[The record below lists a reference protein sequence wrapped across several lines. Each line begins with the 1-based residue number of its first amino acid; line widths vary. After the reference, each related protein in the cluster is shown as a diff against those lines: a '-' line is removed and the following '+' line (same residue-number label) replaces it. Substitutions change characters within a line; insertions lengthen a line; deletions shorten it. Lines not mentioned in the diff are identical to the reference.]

1 MRIKTQLQTGIDLAD
16 RVKTILGLKDWTL
29 HRVSQRS
36 LVLYGN
42 RSHYFIPHGFYRDLR
57 LGKFSPSLHQLCALS
72 HISGYELLDWLRV
85 FGFDLNGVLRLQASL
100 PFKRTRFLDPSLD
113 NRNAWIPWFQDA
125 AGGPIPVG
133 IAPLGRLI
141 KPSQPRRLR
150 SLSEANTR
158 GFMYV
163 KIGREDAL
171 AFPDLLPGSIV
182 RVNPE
187 ISEGLLSEEDGRA
200 LGRIFLI
207 EHSKGLCCCRL
218 RWQGKNRIIPLSS
231 HLPYAYIELHIP
243 SEARILG
250 VVDMEI
256 RRLSDTEQP
265 AVLGDPTRGWRSERW
280 DQQERG
286 LGGLL
291 RRARRRAALSFR
303 EASAMSRRIADFLG
317 DERYFA
323 AAGSLSDY
331 EARDTPPRH
340 IHKVLTLCLLY
351 GVQFSEF
358 LNAAGIA
365 MEELGANEIPAGFIS
380 GPERAGTGGTTEIQ
394 IRNPTLDSLLA
405 RFVALPFFLR
415 KYLEPLSGM
424 KKLSLRDFFWVGAE
438 FEAFHPYL
446 KDGLLLIVNRRK
458 KRVIHL
464 RPLPLWRQPL
474 YVLETRTGGYLCACC
489 SLEDG
494 VLVAHPYLTDFQPSL
509 QFRNR
514 DDAEVVGQVVAI
526 ARRLG

>member
-1 MRIKTQLQTGIDLAD
+1 
-16 RVKTILGLKDWTL
+16 
-29 HRVSQRS
+29 
-36 LVLYGN
+36 
-42 RSHYFIPHGFYRDLR
+42 
-57 LGKFSPSLHQLCALS
+57 
-72 HISGYELLDWLRV
+72 
-85 FGFDLNGVLRLQASL
+85 
-100 PFKRTRFLDPSLD
+100 
-113 NRNAWIPWFQDA
+113 
-125 AGGPIPVG
+125 
-133 IAPLGRLI
+133 
-141 KPSQPRRLR
+141 
-150 SLSEANTR
+150 
-158 GFMYV
+158 MYV

-187 ISEGLLSEEDGRA
+187 VSEEMLSEEDGKA

-207 EHSKGLCCCRL
+207 EHSKGLYCCRL

-231 HLPYAYIELHIP
+231 HLPYARIELHIP
-243 SEARILG
+243 SEVRILG

-256 RRLSDTEQP
+256 RRFSDTEQP
-265 AVLGDPTRGWRSERW
+265 AVLGDPTRGWRSERG

-303 EASAMSRRIADFLG
+303 EASAMSRKIADSLG

-323 AAGSLSDY
+323 ASGSLSDY

-365 MEELGANEIPAGFIS
+365 IEELGRDEIPARFMS
-380 GPERAGTGGTTEIQ
+380 GSDRVGTGGGTPEIQ

-405 RFVALPFFLR
+405 RFVELPFFLR

-424 KKLSLRDFFWVGAE
+424 KKLSLRDFFWIGTDVA
-438 FEAFHPYL
+438 ALHPYL
-446 KDGLLLIVNRRK
+446 KGGLLLIINRHK
-458 KRVIHL
+458 KKVIPL
-464 RPLPLWRQPL
+464 RSMPLWRQPL

-489 SLEDG
+489 SLENG
-494 VLVAHPYLTDFQPSL
+494 VLIAHPYLTDFQPSL

-514 DDAEVVGQVVAI
+514 HDAEVVGQVFAI